1 MNREIR
7 ADGNLITR
15 VFFRLLPIQILLA
28 AINAVNGTIS
38 SLFAANSV
46 GSAAMS
52 AIGFYNPINTLMCA
66 ITGLF
71 VSGSQIICGKYM
83 GANQMD
89 KTENVFAVD
98 ILSSLMFS
106 LVYIAL
112 HLLAVAFGWMG
123 VFTKDPEVRVYLDQY
138 VLGRAIGIVP
148 FVLGQQFAAFLSL
161 ENKTIRTTIASVAF
175 IFVNFI
181 TNFLFVS
188 QWKMQAFGLAL
199 ASSVGLWVFFLIE
212 LSYYL
217 GKKSMM
223 KIRFKGIKK
232 GDFSHIFTTG
242 LPGALGDGYQTIR
255 GLILNALITAF
266 AGSAGMSALST
277 TNSFVGLF
285 WTIPGAML
293 VVSRMLMSVSI
304 GEEDRRSL
312 TDVMRHMFKWSIPIM
327 AVIAVIIAL
336 LAEPITNLY
345 YHDPTAEV
353 YKMTV
358 WGMRLMPLVLPLALP
373 TMNGVCYAQ
382 SSGKH
387 VLVNIMT
394 AFDGFIGVCL
404 FSIILAPAFS
414 ITGVYLANILNSIFA
429 DLILVVYSVIMKKRF
444 PRSMD
449 DYMVIPDDFG
459 IAEDDRIDMTVRN
472 MEDVVTI
479 SMKVSEFCR
488 EKGIDEKRAYHAS
501 LFMEEMAGN
510 VVDHGFRQDSR
521 THLIDIRVAK
531 KNDELILRIKDDCK
545 PFDPASMKDLFD
557 KNDPAKNMGIR
568 MIYAMAEK
576 VEYHNILGLNVL
588 TIRA

>member
-1 MNREIR
+1 MSNEIR

-15 VFFRLLPIQILLA
+15 TFFRLLPIQILLA
-28 AINAVNGTIS
+28 AINAVNNTVS
-38 SLFAANSV
+38 SLFATNSV

-66 ITGLF
+66 VTGLF
-71 VSGSQIICGKYM
+71 VCGSQIICGKYM

-98 ILSSLMFS
+98 ILSSLLFS
-106 LVYIAL
+106 AVYIAL
-112 HLLAVAFGWMG
+112 HLLAVPFGWMG
-123 VFTKDPEVRVYLDQY
+123 LFTKDPEVRVYLDQY
-138 VLGRAIGIVP
+138 VLGRAIGIIP
-148 FVLGQQFAAFLSL
+148 YVLGQQLAAFLSL
-161 ENKTIRTTIASVAF
+161 ENKTIRTTVASVAF
-175 IFVNFI
+175 IVVNFI

-212 LSYYL
+212 LVYFL

-223 KIRFKGIKK
+223 KIRFRGIKK
-232 GDFSHIFTTG
+232 SDFVQIFTTG

-255 GLILNALITAF
+255 GLILNALIPVY

-285 WTIPGAML
+285 WTIPSAML

-327 AVIAVIIAL
+327 SVIAVAIAL

-345 YHDPTAEV
+345 YHDPTETV

-358 WGMRLMPLVLPLALP
+358 WGIRLMPLVMPLALP

-404 FSIILAPAFS
+404 FSLILVPAIS
-414 ITGVYLANILNSIFA
+414 INGVYWATILNSVFA
-429 DLILVVYSVIMKKRF
+429 DLILVIYSIIRNKRF
-444 PRSMD
+444 PRTMD
-449 DYMVIPDDFG
+449 DYMVVPADFG
-459 IAEDDRIDMTVRN
+459 VAEGDRIDMTVRD

-479 SMKVSEFCR
+479 SMKVNEFCR
-488 EKGIDEKRAYHAS
+488 EKGIDEKRSYHAS

-510 VVDHGFRQDSR
+510 VVDHGFSR
-521 THLIDIRVAK
+521 DKKTHLIDIRVAK
-531 KNDELILRIKDDCK
+531 KGNELILRIKDDCK

-557 KNDPAKNMGIR
+557 KDDPSKNMGIR

>member
-1 MNREIR
+1 MSNEIR

-15 VFFRLLPIQILLA
+15 TFFRLLPIQILLA
-28 AINAVNGTIS
+28 AINAVNNTVS
-38 SLFAANSV
+38 SLFATNSV

-66 ITGLF
+66 VTGLF
-71 VSGSQIICGKYM
+71 VCGSQIICGKYM

-98 ILSSLMFS
+98 ILSSLLFS
-106 LVYIAL
+106 LIYIAL
-112 HLLAVAFGWMG
+112 HLLAVPFGWMG
-123 VFTKDPEVRVYLDQY
+123 LFTKDPEVRVYLDQY
-138 VLGRAIGIVP
+138 VLGRAIGIIP
-148 FVLGQQFAAFLSL
+148 YVLGQQLAAFLSL
-161 ENKTIRTTIASVAF
+161 ENKTIRTTVASVAF
-175 IFVNFI
+175 IVVNFI

-212 LSYYL
+212 LVYFL

-223 KIRFKGIKK
+223 KIRFRGIKK
-232 GDFSHIFTTG
+232 SDFVQIFTTG

-255 GLILNALITAF
+255 GLILNALIPVY

-285 WTIPGAML
+285 WTIPSAML

-327 AVIAVIIAL
+327 SVIAVAIAL

-345 YHDPTAEV
+345 YHDPTETV

-358 WGMRLMPLVLPLALP
+358 WGIRLMPLVMPLALP

-404 FSIILAPAFS
+404 FSLILVPAIS
-414 ITGVYLANILNSIFA
+414 INGVYWATILNSVFA
-429 DLILVVYSVIMKKRF
+429 DLILVIYSIIRNKRF
-444 PRSMD
+444 PRTMD
-449 DYMVIPDDFG
+449 DYMVIPADFG
-459 IAEDDRIDMTVRN
+459 VAEGDRIDMTVRD

-479 SMKVSEFCR
+479 SMKVNEFCR
-488 EKGIDEKRAYHAS
+488 EKGIDENRSYHAS

-510 VVDHGFRQDSR
+510 VVDHGFSR
-521 THLIDIRVAK
+521 DKKTHLIDIRVAK
-531 KNDELILRIKDDCK
+531 KGNELILRIKDDCK

-557 KNDPAKNMGIR
+557 KDDPAKNIGIR
-568 MIYAMAEK
+568 MLYAMAEK

>member
-1 MNREIR
+1 MSNEIR

-15 VFFRLLPIQILLA
+15 TFFRLLPIQILLA
-28 AINAVNGTIS
+28 AINAVNNTVS
-38 SLFAANSV
+38 SLFATNSV

-66 ITGLF
+66 VTGLF
-71 VSGSQIICGKYM
+71 VCGSQIICGKYM

-98 ILSSLMFS
+98 ILSSLLFS
-106 LVYIAL
+106 LIYIAL
-112 HLLAVAFGWMG
+112 HLLAVPFGWMG
-123 VFTKDPEVRVYLDQY
+123 LFTKDPEVRVYLDQY
-138 VLGRAIGIVP
+138 VLGRAIGIIP
-148 FVLGQQFAAFLSL
+148 YVLGQQLAAFLSL
-161 ENKTIRTTIASVAF
+161 ENKTIRTTVASVAF
-175 IFVNFI
+175 IVVNFI

-212 LSYYL
+212 LVYFL

-223 KIRFKGIKK
+223 KIRFRGIKK
-232 GDFSHIFTTG
+232 SDFVQIFTTG

-255 GLILNALITAF
+255 GLILNALIPVY

-285 WTIPGAML
+285 WTIPSAML

-327 AVIAVIIAL
+327 SVIAVAIAL

-345 YHDPTAEV
+345 YHDPTETV

-358 WGMRLMPLVLPLALP
+358 WGIRLMPLVMPLALP

-404 FSIILAPAFS
+404 FSLILVPAIS
-414 ITGVYLANILNSIFA
+414 INGVYWATILNSVFA
-429 DLILVVYSVIMKKRF
+429 DLILVIYSIIRNKRF
-444 PRSMD
+444 PRTMD
-449 DYMVIPDDFG
+449 DYMVIPADFG
-459 IAEDDRIDMTVRN
+459 VAEGDRIDMTVRD

-479 SMKVSEFCR
+479 SMKVNEFCR
-488 EKGIDEKRAYHAS
+488 EKGIDEKRSYHAS

-510 VVDHGFRQDSR
+510 VVDHGFSR
-521 THLIDIRVAK
+521 DKKTHLIDIRVAK
-531 KNDELILRIKDDCK
+531 KGNELILRIKDDCK

-557 KNDPAKNMGIR
+557 KDDPAKNIGIR
-568 MIYAMAEK
+568 MLYAMAEK